1 MAQAAIDAPDLEP
14 EDKKAP
20 WPLRY
25 TLVSCPK
32 VNLLFFA
39 LRARVAFV
47 EALKGFAF
55 LLGAAFRLVLF
66 LFLTATFLPL
76 VLMGRVF
83 HQLAAGHKVI
93 TFRGPSTPVGFTHS
107 HYFLRRFFRRIA
119 FCKAMGSFFCFAV
132 SPPFLAF
139 L

>member
-47 EALKGFAF
+47 EALRGLAF
-55 LLGAAFRLVLF
+55 LLGAAFLLVLF
-66 LFLTATFLPL
+66 LFLTATFLLP
-76 VLMGRVF
+76 LMGRVF
-83 HQLAAGHKVI
+83 H
-93 TFRGPSTPVGFTHS
+93 
-107 HYFLRRFFRRIA
+107 
-119 FCKAMGSFFCFAV
+119 
-132 SPPFLAF
+132 
-139 L
+139 

>member
-55 LLGAAFRLVLF
+55 LLGAAFLLVLF
-66 LFLTATFLPL
+66 LFLTATFLLP
-76 VLMGRVF
+76 LMGRVF
-83 HQLAAGHKVI
+83 HQLAAGHKMI
-93 TFRGPSTPVGFTHS
+93 AFRGLSTPVSFTTTHLS
-107 HYFLRRFFRRIA
+107 FRSTKREPHLVHAI
-119 FCKAMGSFFCFAV
+119 
-132 SPPFLAF
+132 
-139 L
+139 

>member
-25 TLVSCPK
+25 TLDSWPRVY
-32 VNLLFFA
+32 LLFFA

-66 LFLTATFLPL
+66 LFLTATFLFPL

-83 HQLAAGHKVI
+83 H
-93 TFRGPSTPVGFTHS
+93 
-107 HYFLRRFFRRIA
+107 
-119 FCKAMGSFFCFAV
+119 
-132 SPPFLAF
+132 
-139 L
+139 

>member
-25 TLVSCPK
+25 TLDSWPRVY
-32 VNLLFFA
+32 LLFFA

-66 LFLTATFLPL
+66 LFLTATLLFPL

-83 HQLAAGHKVI
+83 HQLAARHKVI
-93 TFRGPSTPVGFTHS
+93 AFRSLSSLVSFAQAHLSFKST
-107 HYFLRRFFRRIA
+107 
-119 FCKAMGSFFCFAV
+119 K
-132 SPPFLAF
+132 
-139 L
+139 